1 MITTYGSLMVPALT
15 FVILI
20 AVLWI
25 LYKSKYG
32 IAIRALAFDIQT
44 VNLMGIDANRI
55 IAIVFALGSA
65 LAAVGGVFGLQI
77 ITLLNLLWEL

>member
-1 MITTYGSLMVPALT
+1 MVPALT

-55 IAIVFALGSA
+55 IAIVLP
-65 LAAVGGVFGLQI
+65 
-77 ITLLNLLWEL
+77 